1 RFYPAHL
8 RPRDWLAHYAGH
20 FSAVE
25 VTASSWA
32 VPNARQIARWRQAA
46 GPDLLFALKLWEAI
60 TYGKRLRDCAHEL
73 RTFLDAAEG
82 LGASRGPLLVQLPP
96 TLHRDPTLL
105 ADFLCELEDAMG
117 DARAPVAVE
126 FRSADWLT
134 DHVYDLCDR
143 HDVAICISDLP
154 RCLCLE
160 GNDADLVYV
169 RRHGPDG
176 HARASYPQ
184 ELLQRDALDISAWL
198 EQGRD
203 VHVYF
208 TNVVD
213 GHAIEDARAL
223 QAMIGPHARLERT
236 AAGMIP

>member
-1 RFYPAHL
+1 
-8 RPRDWLAHYAGH
+8 
-20 FSAVE
+20 

-46 GPDLLFALKLWEAI
+46 GPDLLFALKLWDTI
-60 TYGKRLRDCAHEL
+60 TYGKRLRDCAREL
-73 RTFLDAAEG
+73 RTFLGAAEG

-96 TLHRDPTLL
+96 TLHRDATLF

-117 DARAPVAVE
+117 AARAPVAVE

-160 GNDADLVYV
+160 GNDSDLVYM

-176 HARASYPQ
+176 RTRSSYPQ
-184 ELLQRDALDISAWL
+184 DLLERDALDIVAL
-198 EQGRD
+198 LDEGRD

-208 TNVVD
+208 TNVVE
-213 GHAIEDARAL
+213 GHAIDDARML
-223 QAMIGPHARLERT
+223 QAMVGPDARIEPM
-236 AAGMIP
+236 AAGAMR